1 MRLLVIGTINS
12 EIQAAIVIARSHGAR
27 VFFEHEVAT
36 ALETLRNGGGAD
48 LVLIDAKLDIASL
61 ISSLAAEHINIDV
74 VAYGISSTPKE
85 AVAAI
90 KAGAKEFLPLP
101 PDEKLIAALL
111 TAITDNTRPMIGSAE
126 SMKRAIEIADQVAG
140 SDANILITGRSG
152 TGKEVMAHYIHNKSV
167 RRQKLFVRVNCAA
180 IPENLLESELFGH
193 EKGAFTGAIARRI
206 GKFEEASGGTLL
218 LDEISEMNTHL
229 QAKLL
234 RAIQEHEIDRV
245 GGSTPIKVDLRI
257 IATSNR
263 DLEKE
268 IERGAFRE
276 DLYFRLNIVNIELP
290 KLSERTEDIPALSD
304 FFIRKYC
311 SNNNIFPIKSL
322 SNEAVKFMSE
332 YSWPG
337 NIRELENTMHRAVLL
352 AKANEI
358 MPNDLM
364 IKSVNFAGRTLEDAE
379 KDHIMNTMKHCLGD
393 STVAANILGISIT
406 RLQEKLANIPHG
418 SVEA

>member
-1 MRLLVIGTINS
+1 
-12 EIQAAIVIARSHGAR
+12 
-27 VFFEHEVAT
+27 
-36 ALETLRNGGGAD
+36 
-48 LVLIDAKLDIASL
+48 
-61 ISSLAAEHINIDV
+61 
-74 VAYGISSTPKE
+74 
-85 AVAAI
+85 
-90 KAGAKEFLPLP
+90 
-101 PDEKLIAALL
+101 
-111 TAITDNTRPMIGSAE
+111 
-126 SMKRAIEIADQVAG
+126 
-140 SDANILITGRSG
+140 
-152 TGKEVMAHYIHNKSV
+152 
-167 RRQKLFVRVNCAA
+167 
-180 IPENLLESELFGH
+180 
-193 EKGAFTGAIARRI
+193 
-206 GKFEEASGGTLL
+206 
-218 LDEISEMNTHL
+218 
-229 QAKLL
+229 
-234 RAIQEHEIDRV
+234 
-245 GGSTPIKVDLRI
+245 
-257 IATSNR
+257 
-263 DLEKE
+263 LEKE